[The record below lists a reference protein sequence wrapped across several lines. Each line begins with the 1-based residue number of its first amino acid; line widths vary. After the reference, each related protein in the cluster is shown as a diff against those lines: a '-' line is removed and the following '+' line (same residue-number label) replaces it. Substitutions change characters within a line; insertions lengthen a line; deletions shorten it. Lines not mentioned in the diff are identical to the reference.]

1 MNFYPRNGKNIKQ
14 EQITN
19 SPTINKI
26 KISQKSF
33 QGLLGRRDTILQPS
47 FEEYNKLK
55 KDSRTSCQWSG
66 RHPDERG
73 NIGICF
79 NPALILLEA

>member
-33 QGLLGRRDTILQPS
+33 QGLLGRRDTPKLRKLQILNMN
-47 FEEYNKLK
+47 NKAVV
-55 KDSRTSCQWSG
+55 TVMAVG
-66 RHPDERG
+66 V
-73 NIGICF
+73 
-79 NPALILLEA
+79 